1 MSEAVINNA
10 FYDDLDE
17 RWYND
22 DGHIIALLK
31 AESRLKTVYV
41 QEIFQRVKLPAQAKI
56 LDVACGAG
64 LISNKLA
71 ADGYEIHGI
80 DQSASSIAVA
90 KRHVPGGRNVN
101 YLAGDAFALPFEDA
115 SFDAV
120 MLLDFLEHVEDPGKA
135 ILEASRVL
143 KPGGTLIYYT
153 FNRTFIAGLL
163 AVRAVEFIARD
174 CPKNFHLLRMFIKPS
189 ELLTML
195 RQASVQHQEF
205 RGIRPVIFHKPFF
218 ASLLKRKVHKG
229 FDFAFTRNLKLGYM
243 GFGQKI

>member
-41 QEIFQRVKLPAQAKI
+41 REIFARVKLPSDAKI

-71 ADGYEIHGI
+71 TFGYEIHGI
-80 DQSASSIAVA
+80 DQSVSSIEVA
-90 KRHVPGGRNVN
+90 KRHAPSGSNVN
-101 YLAGDAFALPFEDA
+101 YLAGDAFDLPYPDA
-115 SFDAV
+115 SFDVV
-120 MLLDFLEHVEDPGKA
+120 MLLDFLEHVEEPGKA

-143 KPGGTLIYYT
+143 KPGGTLVYYT

-189 ELLTML
+189 ELKVML
-195 RQASVQHQEF
+195 KKSSIDHQEF

-229 FDFAFTRNLKLGYM
+229 FDFVFTSNLKLGYM